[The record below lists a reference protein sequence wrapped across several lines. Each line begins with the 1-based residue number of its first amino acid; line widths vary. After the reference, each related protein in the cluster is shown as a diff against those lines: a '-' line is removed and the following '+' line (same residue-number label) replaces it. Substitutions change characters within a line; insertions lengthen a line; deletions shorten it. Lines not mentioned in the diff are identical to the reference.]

1 MKSSLTYCLV
11 PLLLLLSGCR
21 TTLPKDQMV
30 ISRIAYTIRIDKQ
43 PHNVVCGEAV
53 PSSFELH
60 TVSPLG
66 TNPLQIK
73 LEPPTSINSP
83 TQELNIQ
90 LAIWSPNGRKLLV
103 LADKTL
109 YVINADGTG
118 KNKIDEYSEFPNERY
133 IAWSPDSQQ
142 LAYAEYDT
150 IFIANS
156 DGSHKIKA
164 ADSHLRRASNFLVG
178 WSADS
183 RDLLFYS
190 KNGNLGELKL
200 YRIPVPE
207 KLPEGVENL
216 PEPSRN
222 LLATWPSSC
231 QIQPNGKQI
240 CRLGTTQEFKGCR
253 MHPDGRQVACL
264 IGSTVKLI
272 TINSGKQENFLE
284 GKLIALPV
292 WSPDGQSIAF
302 TTIPIPGKLE
312 ALWTMASNGLYP
324 RHKIAEAQIFSIFQW
339 SPDGQKLL
347 YAPIGKDSHG
357 HWTGRG
363 LFTIDA
369 DGTNRQ
375 ALISPDQAEV
385 TTLSA
390 SWQP

>member
-11 PLLLLLSGCR
+11 SLLLLLSGCR
-21 TTLPKDQMV
+21 TTLSKDQMV
-30 ISRIAYTIRIDKQ
+30 VGRIAYTIRIDQQ
-43 PHNVVCGEAV
+43 PHKVVYGEAV

-66 TNPLQIK
+66 TDPIQVK
-73 LEPPTSINSP
+73 LERPASTNSP
-83 TQELNIQ
+83 TQDPNIQ
-90 LAIWSPNGRKLLV
+90 LVIWSPNGKKLLV
-103 LADKTL
+103 LADKNL
-109 YVINADGTG
+109 YVTNPDGTG
-118 KNKIDEYSEFPNERY
+118 KTKIDEYSEFPNEHY
-133 IAWSPDSQQ
+133 IAWSPDSQR
-142 LAYAEYDT
+142 LAYADYDT

-156 DGSHKIKA
+156 DGSHRIKV
-164 ADSHLRRASNFLVG
+164 ADSHLRRVSNFLVG
-178 WSADS
+178 WSADR

-190 KNGNLGELKL
+190 QNGNLGELKL

-207 KLPEGVENL
+207 KLPEGFKNL

-222 LLATWPSSC
+222 LLATWPSIC

-264 IGSTVKLI
+264 IGPSVKLI
-272 TINSGKQENFLE
+272 TIDSGKQENFLE

-347 YAPIGKDSHG
+347 YAPIGQDRCG
-357 HWTGRG
+357 HWTGQG
-363 LFTIDA
+363 LFTVDA
-369 DGTNRQ
+369 DGTNRRT
-375 ALISPDQAEV
+375 LISPNQPEI
-385 TTLSA
+385 TILSA